1 MRGYNEKNNN
11 KYKYVFIRSSCLY
24 IFYNVRFTFMEH
36 IMNRLI
42 EKIRS
47 YLKEIDLESLQH
59 KYQEPST
66 NDDFIQYEPL
76 PQIYIDSLD
85 DSNKEKMLQ
94 EIADRNGF

>member
-1 MRGYNEKNNN
+1 MPN
-11 KYKYVFIRSSCLY
+11 K
-24 IFYNVRFTFMEH
+24 
-36 IMNRLI
+36 LI

-47 YLKEIDLESLQH
+47 YLKEIDLDSLQH

-66 NDDFIQYEPL
+66 NDDFVDYQPL
-76 PQIYIDSLD
+76 TQSYINSLD

>member
-1 MRGYNEKNNN
+1 MKREKMPN
-11 KYKYVFIRSSCLY
+11 K
-24 IFYNVRFTFMEH
+24 
-36 IMNRLI
+36 LI

-66 NDDFIQYEPL
+66 NDDFVQYEPL
-76 PQIYIDSLD
+76 PQIYLDNLNNID

-94 EIADRNGF
+94 ELADRNGF

>member
-1 MRGYNEKNNN
+1 MPN
-11 KYKYVFIRSSCLY
+11 K
-24 IFYNVRFTFMEH
+24 
-36 IMNRLI
+36 LI

-47 YLKEIDLESLQH
+47 YLKEIDLDSLQH

-66 NDDFIQYEPL
+66 NDDFVDYQPL
-76 PQIYIDSLD
+76 PQSYINSLD

>member
-1 MRGYNEKNNN
+1 MTN
-11 KYKYVFIRSSCLY
+11 K
-24 IFYNVRFTFMEH
+24 
-36 IMNRLI
+36 LI

-59 KYQEPST
+59 KYQDQST

-76 PQIYIDSLD
+76 PQIYFDNLNSLD

-94 EIADRNGF
+94 KIADRNGF

>member
-1 MRGYNEKNNN
+1 MTN
-11 KYKYVFIRSSCLY
+11 K
-24 IFYNVRFTFMEH
+24 
-36 IMNRLI
+36 LI
-42 EKIRS
+42 EKIRA

-59 KYQEPST
+59 KYEDQSI

-76 PQIYIDSLD
+76 PQIYFDNLNSLD

>member
-1 MRGYNEKNNN
+1 M
-11 KYKYVFIRSSCLY
+11 
-24 IFYNVRFTFMEH
+24 T
-36 IMNRLI
+36 NRLI
-42 EKIRS
+42 EKIRT

-59 KYQEPST
+59 KYEDQSI

-76 PQIYIDSLD
+76 PQIYIDNLNSLD

>member
-1 MRGYNEKNNN
+1 MNLDEL
-11 KYKYVFIRSSCLY
+11 KYKYQ
-24 IFYNVRFTFMEH
+24 
-36 IMNRLI
+36 
-42 EKIRS
+42 
-47 YLKEIDLESLQH
+47 DQ
-59 KYQEPST
+59 ST

>member
-1 MRGYNEKNNN
+1 MPN
-11 KYKYVFIRSSCLY
+11 K
-24 IFYNVRFTFMEH
+24 
-36 IMNRLI
+36 LI
-42 EKIRS
+42 EKIRT

-59 KYQEPST
+59 KYEDQSI

-76 PQIYIDSLD
+76 PQIYIDNLNSLD